1 MLVVDDSEC
10 YPQGPDV
17 SGRIFELGAGFFSE
31 VRWER
36 SRGMSCSK

>member
-1 MLVVDDSEC
+1 ML
-10 YPQGPDV
+10 PQGPDV

-36 SRGMSCSK
+36 SKGMSCPDNKRP